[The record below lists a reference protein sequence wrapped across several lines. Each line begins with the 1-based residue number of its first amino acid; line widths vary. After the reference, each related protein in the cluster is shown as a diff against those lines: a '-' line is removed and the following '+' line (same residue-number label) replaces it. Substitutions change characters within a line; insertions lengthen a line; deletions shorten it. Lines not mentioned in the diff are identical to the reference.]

1 MAAPGHR
8 PVSSDDPQSESVV
21 ISEAAPVAAPVTNR
35 VSLPYYRPP
44 KPRPRVVNESFSFN
58 EFAPLSEAAPLI
70 GNEESDLN
78 VVFPDVAVASF
89 GDTGFLE
96 AVIGNDDR
104 VKVAKSLLSANPWR
118 QICSLKIQSKSN
130 QIYVGTAWFIGS
142 KTLAT
147 AGHCVYLQN
156 DGGWAK
162 SIEVVPAKFGTET
175 PPFGKMTS
183 TRFSSVDGWV
193 DDASRD
199 FDYGVIHLN
208 SDEAGQKIGNFEVR
222 SLTDSLFNNLN
233 LKVSGYPAD
242 LERAQFQ
249 YFHERPVQRIT
260 ETRLFYDIDTFG
272 GQSGSPIWEDTV
284 ENGVVAVGI
293 HTTGGLS
300 SNSGTRINDDVIDN
314 LISWVEA

>member
-1 MAAPGHR
+1 MPAPGHR
-8 PVSSDDPQSESVV
+8 PLNNSDSNGGGSESRRLVA
-21 ISEAAPVAAPVTNR
+21 EAAVAPLTNR
-35 VSLPYYRPP
+35 VTLPYYRPP
-44 KPRPRVVNESFSFN
+44 VRRRQVVTES
-58 EFAPLSEAAPLI
+58 AALMD
-70 GNEESDLN
+70 EDADLGVN
-78 VVFPDVAVASF
+78 LPDVAVASF

-104 VKVAKSLLSANPWR
+104 VKVDRSLLSGNPWR

-130 QIYVGTAWFIGS
+130 QFYVGTAWFIGP

-147 AGHCVYLQN
+147 AGHCVFMQN

-162 SIEVVPAKFGTET
+162 SIEVVPARFGSDS
-175 PPFGKMTS
+175 PFGKPKS

-193 DDASRD
+193 EQGSRD
-199 FDYGVIHLN
+199 FDYGVIHLDD
-208 SDEAGQKIGNFEVR
+208 DEPGQKVGNFEVQ
-222 SLTDSLFNNLN
+222 SFPDPLFNNLI

-249 YFHERPVQRIT
+249 YFHERPIQRLT

-272 GQSGSPIWEDTV
+272 GQSGSPIWQDT
-284 ENGVVAVGI
+284 EELGLVAVGI
-293 HTTGGLS
+293 HTTGGVS
-300 SNSGTRINDDVIDN
+300 SNSGTRINDHVIDN